1 MPRWDRDYNPGAMNY
16 WLLKS
21 EPSVFGIDDLKRV
34 KTSIWDGVRNYQA
47 RIHLRS
53 AQPGD
58 LAFFYHSNT
67 ELTGIAG
74 LCKIIESG
82 VDDPTQFDPKS
93 DYYDPKSTPAAPRW
107 QTVKVQYVETFPAVV
122 TLDALKAAFSP
133 EELLVVRKGVRLSV
147 MPVAEAA
154 AQRLLAMARTAAGL

>member
-1 MPRWDRDYNPGAMNY
+1 MNY

-21 EPSVFGIDDLKRV
+21 EPNVFGIHDLKRV

-47 RIHLRS
+47 RIYLRA
-53 AQPGD
+53 AQSGD
-58 LAFFYHSNT
+58 LAFFYHSNA
-67 ELTGIAG
+67 EPTGIAG
-74 LCKIIESG
+74 LCKVVATG

-93 DYYDPKSTPAAPRW
+93 DYYDPKSTPALPRW

-133 EELLVVRKGVRLSV
+133 DELLVVRKGMRLSV
-147 MPVAEAA
+147 MPVDAA
-154 AQRLLAMARTAAGL
+154 VAQRLLVMARQVQR